1 MKKAIMKKKVDMS
14 ELNSHDGFKTGSP
27 DFLWRKKKK
36 NKKKYRGNLREYR
49 GNLREYRR
57 NWRTDV
63 STSLKP
69 TCPAFV
75 AMAQEF

>member
-1 MKKAIMKKKVDMS
+1 MS

-27 DFLWRKKKK
+27 HFLWRNPK
-36 NKKKYRGNLREYR
+36 NKYRGNLREYR
-49 GNLREYRR
+49 GNLREYRG
-57 NWRTDV
+57 NWRTGV